1 MYLCTPLR
9 IKTSVFS
16 AKRIANW
23 GTNWGY
29 LKGVK
34 SKYRVKSYLQ
44 QKKEFFDLL
53 GNKETTFF

>member
-9 IKTSVFS
+9 MKTSVFS

-23 GTNWGY
+23 GANWDY
-29 LKGVK
+29 LKVVK
-34 SKYRVKSYLQ
+34 SKRRVKPCLR